1 MGVLA
6 SRSIEG
12 DFNVFDCRKCEN
24 NFERKILETVLGMLG
39 LRYPILSI
47 LSAFKF
53 VKLFS
58 SLRMQLIAVGVSCI
72 ADV

>member
-12 DFNVFDCRKCEN
+12 DFNVFNYRKCGN
-24 NFERKILETVLGMLG
+24 NFDRRIPETVLGMLG
-39 LRYPILSI
+39 LRYSILSI

-53 VKLFS
+53 VKLLS

>member
-12 DFNVFDCRKCEN
+12 DFNVFNCRKCGN
-24 NFERKILETVLGMLG
+24 NFDRRIQETVLGMLG
-39 LRYPILSI
+39 LRYSILSI

-53 VKLFS
+53 VKLLS